1 MSEYCFICT
10 HLLTESETVTVDRGM
25 KTLINAS
32 AERDDGYSEFLKKQK
47 SVTIHSNCRKIYT
60 RKCSIAAAIKRKREE
75 QEANTSTGSTV
86 SSPPR
91 TRSRSSDS
99 AFCFKKLCLFCGNK
113 LNEELQRKKSLDRRS
128 KICQVSTL
136 QFKHSILEVART
148 RSDAISK
155 AVVARIEFDYD
166 LVAAE
171 AKYHQ
176 ECYTSFLKPTTGGT
190 VGRPKDEAT
199 DLAMQ
204 EIFTYIESSNDC
216 QFTLAEL
223 KDVSKILTLDNRT
236 IKLRLK
242 LKYGDKIIIT
252 EKPGAL
258 TFVCLINS
266 HHEILNQSWS
276 ENKKINKQ
284 EERLKTLEA
293 AASIIREDIQSSVFD
308 NSYYP
313 PPGRMFEDLN
323 NDIPQSLTFFLEQM
337 ILKNKR
343 SNFDHL
349 KLVCTNICHSIMTA
363 IRPRSFKSKLQL
375 GLSVFFH
382 RRFGSKRLIQ
392 ILSSFGLCA
401 SYNDTLMYES
411 AAVFHPL
418 PHVLPPESGTLI
430 QYVADNADINV
441 NTLDGNNSLHIMGI
455 IQIVTPKH
463 SVLLE
468 EPMQRIKEVLSAKH
482 FKAKA
487 HVPIQIYQ
495 NSDVVG
501 YSKIYVQDFGYG
513 TETVSFHKNSD
524 VVWFYGKWKNTSL
537 PGWNGF
543 IERLTNYHTNYSK
556 SQITF
561 LPFIHQPASNYN
573 TVYTTLLCALENAKR
588 YGHTVCI
595 VTFDQPLYA
604 KAREIVSAAPDGSE
618 VSKIIVRLGGFHLLM
633 SYLGAIGYIMQG
645 SGIKEVLSEI
655 YAPKSLEKMLNGHA
669 YARAV
674 RAHTLLQLALA
685 ITILKTIDINDIM
698 GADLII
704 NIDHILDS
712 TLSYSDIENDN
723 EVSGALLHK
732 FNMKLKDFEE
742 RGPTAQLWIQ
752 YFNMVSLAKE
762 FLRAERMGDW
772 KAHLSCVK
780 EMLPYFHSS
789 GHFPYAK
796 SAHLYLQDMMQ
807 LQDSMDPEV
816 YEKFTEGFFTVR
828 RSDKL
833 SCGTSTDMVIEQ
845 SMMKAMKT
853 DGGIA
858 RGRSTKQSVISK
870 WVYSMHAMNT
880 VCEKLEDLANVRMD
894 TTEQHVD
901 ASDSRVKKDAKD
913 IRMLLEWFS
922 IHDPFPEVNK
932 VISIASGVVG
942 DNTINCYKARE
953 LGLISIAK
961 ITGLTFKDIKLKRAD
976 KVVPLLAM
984 SSTVKVHEEKVPVDP
999 VLLFQRMSVTAAF
1012 QDEIEKYFEYELAPY
1027 PLTLF
1032 DDIGMRKTQKSA
1044 IYDCFQT
1051 INVDINNTNSTY
1063 IIDGGFLLHRVV
1075 WDSEETFNVILD
1087 KYVQYVRRHFG
1098 SRVTVVFDGYDD
1110 YTRNIKAAEQ
1120 RRRNAAS
1127 STSSDI
1133 IFDESMTVPTSQQK
1147 FFANNHNKSR
1157 FISML
1162 KAKFTAENISVEQA
1176 NDDADVLIIE
1186 TAIKKFSVTNTTVVV
1201 GEDVDLLVLLTART
1215 PTEKIIYF
1223 FKPGKAQNQ
1232 SEIYSSNSLSNFPKC
1247 QNHVLF
1253 LHAITGCDTTSA
1265 FYRRGKTT
1273 VFKMFEKKDLLQCAE
1288 VFKNSNSTQQHVIT
1302 NGVQFLLA
1310 MYGAPKKT
1318 TCLDKLRYTSF
1329 VKNTRNKK
1337 QVNLASLPPTSVAAH
1352 QHLFRV
1358 YYQVQ
1363 VWLGNQLDPKDW
1375 GWKLIDNTLEPV
1387 QTLLPPAPE
1396 KLLNTIFCNCKKGC
1410 SAKCGCR
1417 KVGLFCSLAH
1427 TVKADH
1433 ARMLSHQLLK
1443 IRLIPIR
1450 NRYWGSLRVK

>member
-1 MSEYCFICT
+1 
-10 HLLTESETVTVDRGM
+10 
-25 KTLINAS
+25 
-32 AERDDGYSEFLKKQK
+32 
-47 SVTIHSNCRKIYT
+47 
-60 RKCSIAAAIKRKREE
+60 
-75 QEANTSTGSTV
+75 
-86 SSPPR
+86 
-91 TRSRSSDS
+91 
-99 AFCFKKLCLFCGNK
+99 
-113 LNEELQRKKSLDRRS
+113 
-128 KICQVSTL
+128 
-136 QFKHSILEVART
+136 
-148 RSDAISK
+148 
-155 AVVARIEFDYD
+155 
-166 LVAAE
+166 
-171 AKYHQ
+171 
-176 ECYTSFLKPTTGGT
+176 
-190 VGRPKDEAT
+190 
-199 DLAMQ
+199 
-204 EIFTYIESSNDC
+204 
-216 QFTLAEL
+216 
-223 KDVSKILTLDNRT
+223 
-236 IKLRLK
+236 
-242 LKYGDKIIIT
+242 
-252 EKPGAL
+252 
-258 TFVCLINS
+258 
-266 HHEILNQSWS
+266 
-276 ENKKINKQ
+276 
-284 EERLKTLEA
+284 
-293 AASIIREDIQSSVFD
+293 
-308 NSYYP
+308 
-313 PPGRMFEDLN
+313 
-323 NDIPQSLTFFLEQM
+323 
-337 ILKNKR
+337 
-343 SNFDHL
+343 
-349 KLVCTNICHSIMTA
+349 
-363 IRPRSFKSKLQL
+363 
-375 GLSVFFH
+375 
-382 RRFGSKRLIQ
+382 
-392 ILSSFGLCA
+392 
-401 SYNDTLMYES
+401 
-411 AAVFHPL
+411 
-418 PHVLPPESGTLI
+418 
-430 QYVADNADINV
+430 
-441 NTLDGNNSLHIMGI
+441 
-455 IQIVTPKH
+455 
-463 SVLLE
+463 
-468 EPMQRIKEVLSAKH
+468 
-482 FKAKA
+482 
-487 HVPIQIYQ
+487 
-495 NSDVVG
+495 
-501 YSKIYVQDFGYG
+501 
-513 TETVSFHKNSD
+513 
-524 VVWFYGKWKNTSL
+524 
-537 PGWNGF
+537 
-543 IERLTNYHTNYSK
+543 
-556 SQITF
+556 
-561 LPFIHQPASNYN
+561 
-573 TVYTTLLCALENAKR
+573 
-588 YGHTVCI
+588 
-595 VTFDQPLYA
+595 
-604 KAREIVSAAPDGSE
+604 
-618 VSKIIVRLGGFHLLM
+618 
-633 SYLGAIGYIMQG
+633 
-645 SGIKEVLSEI
+645 
-655 YAPKSLEKMLNGHA
+655 MLNGHA

-1032 DDIGMRKTQKSA
+1032 DDIGMRKTQK
-1044 IYDCFQT
+1044 
-1051 INVDINNTNSTY
+1051 
-1063 IIDGGFLLHRVV
+1063 
-1075 WDSEETFNVILD
+1075 
-1087 KYVQYVRRHFG
+1087 
-1098 SRVTVVFDGYDD
+1098 
-1110 YTRNIKAAEQ
+1110 
-1120 RRRNAAS
+1120 
-1127 STSSDI
+1127 
-1133 IFDESMTVPTSQQK
+1133 
-1147 FFANNHNKSR
+1147 
-1157 FISML
+1157 
-1162 KAKFTAENISVEQA
+1162 
-1176 NDDADVLIIE
+1176 
-1186 TAIKKFSVTNTTVVV
+1186 
-1201 GEDVDLLVLLTART
+1201 
-1215 PTEKIIYF
+1215 
-1223 FKPGKAQNQ
+1223 
-1232 SEIYSSNSLSNFPKC
+1232 
-1247 QNHVLF
+1247 
-1253 LHAITGCDTTSA
+1253 
-1265 FYRRGKTT
+1265 RGKTT

-1375 GWKLIDNTLEPV
+1375 GWKLIDNTLELV
-1387 QTLLPPAPE
+1387 
-1396 KLLNTIFCNCKKGC
+1396 
-1410 SAKCGCR
+1410 S
-1417 KVGLFCSLAH
+1417 
-1427 TVKADH
+1427 
-1433 ARMLSHQLLK
+1433 
-1443 IRLIPIR
+1443 
-1450 NRYWGSLRVK
+1450 Y